1 MKKALKK
8 MQEMQAFLTER
19 GIDAH
24 VDVTTSWER
33 GVNHS
38 CDIRVFDND
47 CTMVANVSY
56 YSWRTDEFERAWNEF
71 EAKVRERFYGWW
83 E

>member
-1 MKKALKK
+1 
-8 MQEMQAFLTER
+8 MQEMQVFLAER

-24 VDVTTSWER
+24 VDVTTSGER
-33 GVNHS
+33 GENHS
-38 CDIRVFDND
+38 CDIRVFGDD

-56 YSWRTDEFERAWNEF
+56 CSWRTDEFERAWNEF
-71 EAKVRERFYGWW
+71 EAKVRDLFYGWW